1 MSTSTSSTRV
11 QRPQNIPV
19 RRTKQM
25 VRLWLIFVIVALISE
40 AISYI
45 VNYPTTHYT
54 RIDPVWA
61 AIIIFGM
68 DATCF
73 AAGMLWL
80 GRGRRPISR
89 IIYGSAAF
97 LMGAFA
103 FQAGHGFI
111 PTSITIALSFLIAT
125 LATIPRFHVRRHYK
139 QVEIAISIL
148 IIVGALGLAWAF
160 RIVSMYHPP
169 LQIH

>member
-1 MSTSTSSTRV
+1 MSTSSTHA
-11 QRPQNIPV
+11 QQLQNIPV

-25 VRLWLIFVIVALISE
+25 VQLWLIFVIVALISE

-61 AIIIFGM
+61 ATIIFGM
-68 DATCF
+68 DAACF
-73 AAGMLWL
+73 AAGALWL
-80 GRGRRPISR
+80 GRGSRPISR
-89 IIYGSAAF
+89 VIYGSAAF
-97 LMGAFA
+97 LMGACA
-103 FQAGHGFI
+103 FQIGHKFI
-111 PTSITIALSFLIAT
+111 PASIIIALSFLVAAC
-125 LATIPRFHVRRHYK
+125 ATIPRFHVRHHR
-139 QVEIAISIL
+139 QVEVVISTL

-160 RIVSMYHPP
+160 RILNLYHPP